1 MKKAINPKLTKS
13 SRLLRSREMLRP
25 RSISESCIAME
36 NEYLKRMLKQMN
48 VFNQTG
54 RKTHLL

>member
-1 MKKAINPKLTKS
+1 
-13 SRLLRSREMLRP
+13 
-25 RSISESCIAME
+25 ME